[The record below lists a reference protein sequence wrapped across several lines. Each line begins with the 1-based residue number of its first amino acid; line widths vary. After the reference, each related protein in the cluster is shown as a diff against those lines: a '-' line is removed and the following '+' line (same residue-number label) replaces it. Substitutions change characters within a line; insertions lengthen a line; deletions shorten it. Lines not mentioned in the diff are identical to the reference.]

1 MKTKV
6 EITML
11 LDFKVLREQK
21 LSLLSLSNSQKLEG
35 LINLIDHIQDYSVDV
50 LNISENKVFGRKV
63 K

>member
-50 LNISENKVFGRKV
+50 LNISENKVFGRKG